1 MQYFTWNPAWAFTVL
16 AGAVKITQKT
26 EADKNRCTL
35 VIDYFIWQH
44 VNVQQ
49 SFMQFC
55 NSILFCK
62 PPKEFFICN
71 FFLFWSG
78 SMQSTKSS
86 TPRILWKSRESWASF
101 VIRSLSALQLNQF
114 QPPKHSKCALGDTE
128 KLRLYICVQWN
139 QCIQIIRWFPV
150 YHDTM
155 VYVQLNNAK
164 KSSAF
169 ATPAMFSRDFKL
181 LQESWLIW
189 VVDEI
194 VFKASQFVTFVS
206 SFTKLLKIFLD
217 NLYFVHLMWAGQRCI
232 LGHCCTILALF
243 ECTGCF
249 FTGLP

>member
-1 MQYFTWNPAWAFTVL
+1 MP
-16 AGAVKITQKT
+16 
-26 EADKNRCTL
+26 
-35 VIDYFIWQH
+35 
-44 VNVQQ
+44 
-49 SFMQFC
+49 
-55 NSILFCK
+55 
-62 PPKEFFICN
+62 
-71 FFLFWSG
+71 
-78 SMQSTKSS
+78 STKSS

-101 VIRSLSALQLNQF
+101 VIKSLSALQLNHC
-114 QPPKHSKCALGDTE
+114 QPPKHLKYALGDTE
-128 KLRLYICVQWN
+128 KLRLYIYVQLN
-139 QCIQIIRWFPV
+139 QQIIRWFPV

-169 ATPAMFSRDFKL
+169 ATPAMFWRDFKL

-232 LGHCCTILALF
+232 LGQF
-243 ECTGCF
+243 
-249 FTGLP
+249 